1 MEEEVDRIEEDEEM
15 AWIYEDAKDK
25 HQKIMTGWF
34 KLNKYCTVTIHV
46 TKTSMIQCMQC
57 NALNGT
63 DVEDIKI
70 HVLFVIC
77 SYSYSSQR
85 LQTRGR
91 GLGQVREG
99 VSGGGCRG
107 AAPTA
112 PVCED
117 TYHTHPNSNPND
129 IG

>member
-1 MEEEVDRIEEDEEM
+1 MS
-15 AWIYEDAKDK
+15 
-25 HQKIMTGWF
+25 
-34 KLNKYCTVTIHV
+34 
-46 TKTSMIQCMQC
+46 KTSKIQCMQC

-63 DVEDIKI
+63 HVEDVKDIKI

-85 LQTRGR
+85 PQTRGR

-112 PVCED
+112 SVYED
-117 TYHTHPNSNPND
+117 TYHTQPNSNPNPNPS
-129 IG
+129 